1 MRKVKVGV
9 VGLGGRGCGQIWTML
24 ACEEAD
30 IVKICDKNPER
41 LQIALDVIK
50 EKEDS
55 GQICFGDHTKV
66 ATCTDYREILNDK
79 DIEAVV
85 ITSSWDSHIKIAIDS
100 MKAGK
105 ITAMEVGGAYTIEEC
120 WQLVHAYE
128 ETKTPIMMLEN
139 CCFDRFELLTT
150 ALHRA
155 GKLGEISHCH
165 GAYRHDLRDEIL
177 GGNVRKHYRL
187 KNYIKRNC
195 ENYPT
200 HELGPIAKLLGVN
213 RGNRLLSL
221 VSVASKAQGLE
232 AFSYSDKNPDK
243 NLTGKKF
250 NQGDVVNTIIKCTNG
265 ETITLTLNTCLP
277 CYYSREF
284 EVFGTKG
291 LCRQEDNMVM
301 LEEDVNMEEFW
312 EPTPF
317 VEKHLN
323 NANNYGQ
330 YLPDF
335 WRNITEEQKKSGHG
349 GMDLYMFKVFFD
361 CVINNKEMP
370 VDVYDA
376 ATWMCITALSE
387 QSVATGGTPQFIP
400 DFTNGAWVTRERK
413 DVVDFPEINE

>member
-1 MRKVKVGV
+1 MKKVKVGV
-9 VGLGGRGCGQIWTML
+9 VGLGGRGLGQIRTIL
-24 ACEEAD
+24 SCEEAE
-30 IVKICDKNPER
+30 IVKICDRYPER
-41 LQIALDVIK
+41 LQTAIEMIK
-50 EKEDS
+50 EQETFGKIPS
-55 GQICFGDHTKV
+55 GSHAKV
-66 ATCTDYREILNDK
+66 AFCTDYKELLSDSE
-79 DIEAVV
+79 IEAVV
-85 ITSSWDSHIKIAIDS
+85 ITSSWDSHIRIAIDS

-105 ITAMEVGGAYTIEEC
+105 ITAMEVGGAYTVEEC

-150 ALHRA
+150 SLHRA

-177 GGNVRKHYRL
+177 GGNIRKHYRL
-187 KNYIKRNC
+187 NNYIKRNC

-200 HELGPIAKLLGVN
+200 HELGPIAKLLDIN

-232 AFSYSDKNPDK
+232 AFSYSEKNPDES
-243 NLTGKKF
+243 LRGQKF
-250 NQGDVVNTIIKCTNG
+250 RQGDVVSTILTTTGG

-284 EVFGTKG
+284 EAFGTKG
-291 LCRQEDNMVM
+291 LCRQENNMVM
-301 LEEDVNMEEFW
+301 LEEDVDMEEFW

-323 NANNYGQ
+323 NAEKYRR

-335 WRNITEEQKKSGHG
+335 WRNITEEERQSGHG

-361 CVINNKEMP
+361 CALNGKEMP

-413 DVVDFPEINE
+413 DVVEFPTVE